1 MKLAFIIQVP
11 FITNTSDILQSSIYI
26 AQTFSRVTKAHD
38 GSDNA
43 YCSVNFVKKR
53 HYKPGLCHYQ
63 RAEKFGISESDLAVI
78 CNIWQGAPKISW
90 QPSTGRSCGVY
101 KCDILLSN
109 ILYYI

>member
-43 YCSVNFVKKR
+43 YCSVNFVKKDITSQV
-53 HYKPGLCHYQ
+53 YVIINVQKN
-63 RAEKFGISESDLAVI
+63 LAFLKA
-78 CNIWQGAPKISW
+78 IWQ
-90 QPSTGRSCGVY
+90 
-101 KCDILLSN
+101 
-109 ILYYI
+109 